1 MRKWGDR
8 IGLNIQIVRN
18 SRLEFFKKNQNQL
31 VKQNKTNIFA
41 PALTL
46 NEALNLL
53 FRKTKIP

>member
-1 MRKWGDR
+1 MRKRGVR

-18 SRLEFFKKNQNQL
+18 SRLEFYKKNQNQL

-53 FRKTKIP
+53 F